1 MTTLPSE
8 TKPTTDDEG
17 YPAPYSTYSRAD
29 AIAMNIAFA
38 RTMLWARRRGFENFT
53 IGARTDDTPF
63 VPKVYSRAIVTS
75 GIGSSASLCAE
86 SGDAGHIVGPRMGRS

>member
-17 YPAPYSTYSRAD
+17 YPAPHANYSRSYAVE
-29 AIAMNIAFA
+29 MNLAFA
-38 RTMLWARRRGFENFT
+38 QAMLSARRKGLERFK
-53 IGARTDDTPF
+53 IGAEIDRTPF

-86 SGDAGHIVGPRMGRS
+86 SGDAGHIIGRRMGRD